1 VREDGMTLDGQLQS
15 DDGRSREFRLNLGLL
30 PGWARTAARIW
41 LMLP

>member
-1 VREDGMTLDGQLQS
+1 MTLDGQIQS
-15 DDGRSREFRLNLGLL
+15 NDGQSLDFKLNLGLL